1 MANKPLIIDAGYF
14 FALFNKKDQHH
25 KKAKALRSKIEERL
39 WVTTWPV
46 LTETCH
52 LLTHRFGSEWASSF
66 IHVCAASN
74 MNIFELNEKHL
85 LRIEV
90 LLTKYRALP
99 MDLADAS
106 LLILAEELGSGDI
119 VSTDKRDF
127 ETYRWKNHHPFHNL
141 FL

>member
-1 MANKPLIIDAGYF
+1 MANKPLIIDTGYF
-14 FALFNKKDQHH
+14 FALLNKNDQHH
-25 KKAKALRSKIEERL
+25 KKAKALRSKIENRP
-39 WVTTWPV
+39 WITTWPV

-52 LLTHRFGSEWASSF
+52 LLIHRFGSEWASAF
-66 IHVCAASN
+66 IHVCTASN
-74 MNIFELNEKHL
+74 MSLFELNERHL
-85 LRIEV
+85 PRIEI
-90 LLTKYRALP
+90 LLQKYQALP

-119 VSTDKRDF
+119 VSTAKRDF